1 MSLSE
6 MSLMKRLF
14 SGVAVA
20 ALAVT
25 LAACSD
31 EKKETA
37 KAPETS
43 QTTTE
48 SASSTP
54 ATSTATTTETATTPT
69 TTTESST
76 ASGTAATTTTT
87 TTETAQAPAAE
98 AKSVELPTSEGDV
111 DMAEVLKPGA
121 LPDMALGEANAP
133 VTIVEYMS
141 TTCPHC
147 AAFHNNTFDAI
158 KAKYVDGGKVRFIVR
173 EFPFDPRAAA
183 AFMLARCN
191 PQDTT
196 KLTEA
201 AQYYP
206 MISMLMKQQ
215 ETWAAAQDGREAL
228 LQMSKLAGFTQESFQ
243 ACLTNQKL
251 LDDVNAVRE
260 RGAKDFGVAAT
271 PTFLI
276 NGKRY
281 SGDMSVDTMS
291 ALIDSLL

>member
-20 ALAVT
+20 ALG
-25 LAACSD
+25 LALVACSD
-31 EKKETA
+31 EKQETA

-43 QTTTE
+43 QTTTTGE
-48 SASSTP
+48 SASATP
-54 ATSTATTTETATTPT
+54 ATSSGTTTDA
-69 TTTESST
+69 ST
-76 ASGTAATTTTT
+76 TAA

-98 AKSVELPTSEGDV
+98 TKPAAEVPSAEGDV
-111 DMAEVLKPGA
+111 DMAEVMKPGA
-121 LPDMALGEANAP
+121 LPDMAIGEANAP

-158 KAKYVDGGKVRFIVR
+158 KAKYVDSGKVRFVVR

-183 AFMLARCN
+183 AFMLARCQ
-191 PQDTT
+191 PGDPA

-201 AQYYP
+201 AQYFP

-215 ETWAAAQDGREAL
+215 EVWAGAQDGREAL

-260 RGAKDFGVAAT
+260 RGAKEFGVAAT
-271 PTFLI
+271 PTFLV

-281 SGDMSVDTMS
+281 SGDMSVDSMS

>member
-1 MSLSE
+1 MPISE
-6 MSLMKRLF
+6 MTMTKRRFLA
-14 SGVAVA
+14 GCAVLA
-20 ALAVT
+20 FAPALLSAGSALA
-25 LAACSD
+25 
-31 EKKETA
+31 
-37 KAPETS
+37 
-43 QTTTE
+43 
-48 SASSTP
+48 
-54 ATSTATTTETATTPT
+54 
-69 TTTESST
+69 
-76 ASGTAATTTTT
+76 
-87 TTETAQAPAAE
+87 AAE
-98 AKSVELPTSEGDV
+98 LPQSEGDV

-121 LPDMALGEANAP
+121 LPDMALGPEDAP

-141 TTCPHC
+141 MTCPHC
-147 AAFHNNTFDAI
+147 AHFHATTFDEI
-158 KAKYVDGGKVRFIVR
+158 KKKYVDSGKVRFIIR

-201 AQYYP
+201 AQYFP

-215 ETWAAAQDGREAL
+215 ETWAGAQDGREAL

-251 LDDVNAVRE
+251 LDDVNSVRE
-260 RGAKDFGVAAT
+260 RGAKDFGVNST

-281 SGDMSVDTMS
+281 AGDMSVETMS

>member
-6 MSLMKRLF
+6 MSLMKRLAT
-14 SGVAVA
+14 GVAVA

-31 EKKETA
+31 EKKEETA

-43 QTTTE
+43 QTTTGE

-54 ATSTATTTETATTPT
+54 ATS
-69 TTTESST
+69 
-76 ASGTAATTTTT
+76 SGTTTTT

-98 AKSVELPTSEGDV
+98 AKSVEVPTADGDV
-111 DMAEVLKPGA
+111 DMAEVMKPGA
-121 LPDMALGEANAP
+121 LPEMALGEANAP

-158 KAKYVDGGKVRFIVR
+158 KTKYVDSGKVRFVMR

-183 AFMLARCN
+183 AFMLARCKPQN
-191 PQDTT
+191 PAELSD
-196 KLTEA
+196 A
-201 AQYYP
+201 SQYFP

-260 RGAKDFGVAAT
+260 RGAKEFGIAAT

-291 ALIDSLL
+291 ALIDSML